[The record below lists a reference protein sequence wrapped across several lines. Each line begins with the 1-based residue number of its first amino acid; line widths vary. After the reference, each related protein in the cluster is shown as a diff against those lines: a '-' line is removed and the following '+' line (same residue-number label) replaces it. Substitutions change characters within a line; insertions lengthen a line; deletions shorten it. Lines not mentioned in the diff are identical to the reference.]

1 MKISFW
7 RPVCYLL
14 MTSCLI
20 TSCKKSEIVDN
31 NGDGSN
37 GPPPPPISV
46 PFKIT
51 PIDRLNQGAEP
62 VNSHS
67 TVTSRS
73 SLELNFRSYVN
84 LGKDELGV
92 SKPNYPRI
100 KKLSN
105 GHYILFYHNNQIG
118 ASCDYATSEDLKTWT
133 HKGKIFKNY
142 SIVDSKGENNE
153 RRYSN
158 CNAIVLKNGDII
170 AVASYRANIGYR
182 EKPLDAGIEM
192 RRSKDN
198 GNSWGDPIE
207 IYQGVNW
214 EPFLLERASGEIQ
227 CYFTDSD
234 STLNESA
241 YTGTAMITSSD
252 GGNSWTPSFGS
263 SPYFVI
269 RTKHEKDGYIYFTDQ
284 MPAVI
289 ELNKNKELAAALE
302 ANVGSYYISFAYSG
316 ADGAWTHLSPDQEGP
331 EDRNDNSFPGSGP
344 YLVQFPSGETVLS
357 YNYTSTFYMK
367 MGDTSAHNFGQPYA
381 PFSGKGFWGTME
393 RIDSHQLI
401 GAMPNTTQGEV
412 MLSKFVLN
420 HRITATNRNVQVDG
434 NNAEWENT
442 DQALFVG
449 ALSQAQATLR
459 SSFNSD
465 SVYFLVEVLDDF
477 IDEDDEATIYLSTNS
492 NSEKLEPNEGYR
504 LKVSYDGLKSC
515 EVYNN
520 SGWSNTNLHI
530 DARAAYKGTISDM
543 SDQDEGYFVELAIAR
558 SKLNIKP
565 GAPVL
570 VNFSIKDVGQ
580 KEDGVAD
587 PTNTTTKKWVPLS
600 GW

>member
-1 MKISFW
+1 MKISAW

-14 MTSCLI
+14 MTSCII
-20 TSCKKSEIVDN
+20 TGCKKSKIVDN
-31 NGDGSN
+31 NGDNSKE
-37 GPPPPPISV
+37 PPPPIS
-46 PFKIT
+46 FKIT
-51 PIDRLNQGAEP
+51 PIDALNQGAEQ

-67 TVTSRS
+67 AVTSRS
-73 SLELNFRSYVN
+73 SLEMNFRSFVN
-84 LGKDELGV
+84 LGQSELGV

-100 KKLSN
+100 KKLQN
-105 GHYILFYHNNQIG
+105 GHFIMFYHNNQIG
-118 ASCDYATSEDLKTWT
+118 ASCDYAISEDLKTWI

-153 RRYSN
+153 RRFAN

-198 GNSWGDPIE
+198 GNTWGDPIE

-269 RTKHEKDGYIYFTDQ
+269 RTKHDKEGQSYFTDQ

-289 ELNKNKELAAALE
+289 ELNKTNELAAALE

-316 ADGAWTHLSPDQEGP
+316 TDGEWKHLMADEQGP
-331 EDRNDNSFPGSGP
+331 EDRNDNSFLGSGP

-357 YNYTSTFYMK
+357 YNYSSTFYMK
-367 MGDTSAHNFGQPYA
+367 IGDTSARHFGQPYA
-381 PFSGKGFWGTME
+381 PFSGKGYWGTME
-393 RIDSHQLI
+393 MIDSHQLI

-412 MLSKFVLN
+412 MLSKFILN
-420 HRITATNRNVQVDG
+420 HRITATNRNVHVDG
-434 NNAEWENT
+434 DNAEWENT

-459 SSFNSD
+459 SSFNRD
-465 SVYFLVEVLDDF
+465 SIYFLVEVLDNF
-477 IDEDDEATIYLSTNS
+477 IDEDDEATIYLNTNTNS
-492 NSEKLEPNEGYR
+492 EQLAPNAGFR
-504 LKVSYDGLKSC
+504 IKVSYDGLKSC
-515 EVYNN
+515 EVYK
-520 SGWSNTNLHI
+520 SGWAKTNLNI
-530 DARAAYKGTISDM
+530 DARAAYHGTISDV
-543 SDQDEGYFVELAIAR
+543 SDLDEGYFVELAIAR

-565 GAPVL
+565 GEPL
-570 VNFSIKDVGQ
+570 LLNFSIKDVGQ
-580 KEDGVAD
+580 KEDGIVD
-587 PTNTTTKKWVPLS
+587 PSKTTTKNWIPLS